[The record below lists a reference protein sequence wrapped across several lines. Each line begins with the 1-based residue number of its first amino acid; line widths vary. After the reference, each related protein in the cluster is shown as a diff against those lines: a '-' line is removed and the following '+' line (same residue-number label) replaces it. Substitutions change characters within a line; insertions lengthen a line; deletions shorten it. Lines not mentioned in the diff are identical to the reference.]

1 MNPIIIG
8 VIGLAIF
15 FLLMGLRMQIG
26 FVMALVAAG
35 GLWYVISGSAALS
48 KLALTPFQVGSSY
61 DLASLPLFLLMANVV
76 FSTGLASDLYRLVAK
91 WLGRLPGGLAIATVG
106 GCAGFAAISSSSL
119 ATALSMGLVAL
130 PEMKKY
136 NYDAG
141 LATGCICAGG
151 TLGILIPPSGVLIMY
166 GIITQTSIGRLF
178 MAGLIPGLLAAF
190 MYMMVIFILC
200 RIKPGLGPKGPA
212 STFKE
217 KILAFGSC
225 GEIIALVL
233 LVLGGLMVG
242 WFTPAEAGAIGAFGA
257 IVFCL
262 IRKRL
267 SWQKLGTAIVETVK
281 ITGMFYGIMM
291 GAVLLQYFMAI
302 TTIPNVLGNWVA
314 TLNFPPIGIMIVIIL
329 MYIILGC
336 FLEASAMIL
345 LTIPIFSPLVLNLGF
360 DLVWFG
366 IIIVRMVEIALLTPP
381 VGMIVFNISQISK
394 TPITK
399 VFRGV
404 APFLLSDFVHVSLL
418 LVFPAI
424 VLWFPNL
431 VM

>member
-1 MNPIIIG
+1 MNPIIVG

-15 FLLMGLRMQIG
+15 FLLMGLGMQIG

-35 GLWYVISGSAALS
+35 GLWYLISGSAALG
-48 KLALTPFQVGSSY
+48 KLSLTPFQVGSSY

-76 FSTGLASDLYRLVAK
+76 FATGLASDLYKLVAK

-106 GCAGFAAISSSSL
+106 GCAGFSAISSSSL

-136 NYDAG
+136 NYDDG

-151 TLGILIPPSGVLIMY
+151 TLGILIPPSGVFIMY
-166 GIITQTSIGRLF
+166 GIMTQTSIGRLF
-178 MAGLIPGLLAAF
+178 MAGLMPGLLAAF
-190 MYMMVIFILC
+190 MYMIVIFILC
-200 RIKPGLGPKGPA
+200 RIKPGLGPKGPS
-212 STFKE
+212 STWKE
-217 KILAFGSC
+217 KFLAFGSC

-242 WFTPAEAGAIGAFGA
+242 WFTPAEAGSIGAFGA

-267 SWQKLGTAIVETVK
+267 TWPKLGTAIVETIK

-302 TTIPNVLGNWVA
+302 TTIPNVLGQWVGS
-314 TLNFPPIGIMIVIIL
+314 LGFSPIIIMIIIIII
-329 MYIILGC
+329 YIFLGC
-336 FLEASAMIL
+336 FLESSAMVL
-345 LTIPIFSPLVLNLGF
+345 LTIPIFSPLVTTLGF

-366 IIIVRMVEIALLTPP
+366 VIVVRMVEIALLTPP

-394 TPITK
+394 IPITK
-399 VFRGV
+399 IFKGV
-404 APFLLSDFVHVSLL
+404 APFLYPILFMYLYFWRSLL
-418 LVFPAI
+418 LYYGFQT
-424 VLWFPNL
+424 W
-431 VM
+431 

>member
-1 MNPIIIG
+1 MSPIIIG

-15 FLLMGLRMQIG
+15 FLLLGLRMQIG
-26 FVMALVAAG
+26 FVMMLVAAG
-35 GLWYVISGSAALS
+35 GLWYLISGSAALG
-48 KLALTPFQVGSSY
+48 KLALTPFQVASSY

-91 WLGRLPGGLAIATVG
+91 WLGRMPGGLAIATVG
-106 GCAGFAAISSSSL
+106 GCAGFSAISSSSL

-136 NYDAG
+136 KYDDS

-166 GIITQTSIGRLF
+166 GIMTQSSIGRLF

-190 MYMMVIFILC
+190 FYMVVIYILC
-200 RIKPGLGPKGPA
+200 RINPGMGPRGP
-212 STFKE
+212 STSWKE
-217 KILAFGSC
+217 KFLAFGSC

-242 WFTPAEAGAIGAFGA
+242 WFTPAEAGSVGAFGA
-257 IVFCL
+257 IVFCM

-267 SWQKLGTAIVETVK
+267 NWPKLSAAIVDTIK

-302 TTIPNVLGNWVA
+302 TTIPTTLGNWVA
-314 TLNFPPIGIMIVIIL
+314 ALSIPPLAVMAIIIIMYLV
-329 MYIILGC
+329 LGC
-336 FLEASAMIL
+336 FLEASAMVL
-345 LTIPIFSPLVLNLGF
+345 LTIPIFSPLVTTLGF

-366 IIIVRMVEIALLTPP
+366 IIVVRMVEVALLTPP

-394 TPITK
+394 VPITR
-399 VFRGV
+399 VFKGV
-404 APFLLSDFVHVSLL
+404 APFILSDFVHVSLL
-418 LVFPAI
+418 LFFPII